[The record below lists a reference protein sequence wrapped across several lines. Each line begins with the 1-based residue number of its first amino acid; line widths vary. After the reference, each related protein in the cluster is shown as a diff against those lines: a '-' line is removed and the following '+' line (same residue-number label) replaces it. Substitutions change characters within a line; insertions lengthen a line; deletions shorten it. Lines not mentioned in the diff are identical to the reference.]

1 MDFKQIFITVMIS
14 GIMVLSIMQWVI
26 ITQTQNNPAELI
38 TNNSLINDSYG
49 NLVISLGE
57 AQGVGDS
64 ATTTFGNITP
74 TQSFGIVDVTS
85 IVSPTRLFRS
95 LLVGT
100 YNVLIELPMK
110 ILGVPEAVA
119 GVIDAIL
126 FLMIILGI
134 WAIWRGVAG

>member
-1 MDFKQIFITVMIS
+1 MDFKQIFITVMVA
-14 GIMVLSIMQWVI
+14 GVMVLSMMQWVI

-38 TNNSLINDSYG
+38 TNNSLINESYG
-49 NLVISLGE
+49 ALIVNLEG
-57 AQGVGDS
+57 AQGVGDT

-110 ILGVPEAVA
+110 ILGVPAAVA

-126 FLMIILGI
+126 FLLIILGI
-134 WAIWRGVAG
+134 WAIWRGVSG